1 MTSQAVKKAT
11 KKEKEMWDEVRQLTD
26 SYEALTDI
34 TKVVE
39 PEDE

>member
-11 KKEKEMWDEVRQLTD
+11 KKEKEMWDEVRQLTEK
-26 SYEALTDI
+26 YAANTNT
-34 TKVVE
+34 TKIVE